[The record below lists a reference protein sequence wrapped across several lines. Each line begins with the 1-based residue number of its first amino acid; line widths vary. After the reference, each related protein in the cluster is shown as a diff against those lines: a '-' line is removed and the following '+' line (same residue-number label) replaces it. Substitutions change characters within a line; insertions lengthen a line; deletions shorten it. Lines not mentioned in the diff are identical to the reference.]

1 MEIRAKEIVKLKRA
15 WGLKEKEKFSG
26 LINMGIPVCN
36 SAVPLGTD
44 YDICVKTLIGTDTNP
59 ITINDPV
66 GLSRATT
73 DCVAACLS
81 KDSQISASFEG
92 PAETILG
99 VNFDLL
105 NMDRYK
111 LEEPRRFKTNGTLKG
126 PSTLLS
132 IQLQDTTLLWAAIDS
147 IQSHKICKRHY
158 NLWHKK
164 QQDDPTLA
172 FRPNR
177 RFRKHVA
184 RDLIKYTPEIRKFK
198 PGMIIPIQT
207 LYEVLHASPTSEF
220 WDMNW
225 CSPQPISQP
234 TPTECPCPKKKCRK
248 ERNRRVRKTEKHP
261 NL

>member
-1 MEIRAKEIVKLKRA
+1 
-15 WGLKEKEKFSG
+15 
-26 LINMGIPVCN
+26 MGIPVCN
-36 SAVPLGTD
+36 SAVPLETD
-44 YDICVKTLIGTDTNP
+44 FDIFIKTLIGTN
-59 ITINDPV
+59 TINPAIINDQEFQTSV
-66 GLSRATT
+66 
-73 DCVAACLS
+73 
-81 KDSQISASFEG
+81 SFEEPLKTVPG
-92 PAETILG
+92 A
-99 VNFDLL
+99 NFDLL

-111 LEEPRRFKTNGTLKG
+111 LEEPRRFKANGTLKG

-147 IQSHKICKRHY
+147 IQSHKTCKRHY
-158 NLWHKK
+158 NGTMALWHKK

-198 PGMIIPIQT
+198 PGIIPIQT

-234 TPTECPCPKKKCRK
+234 TPTECPCPKKECRK